1 MSITTKAGA
10 HALSLSGVSRNF
22 GGIRAVA
29 DISFDVS
36 HGKRLTIIGT
46 NGAGKS
52 TLFNLVTGVY
62 QLSSGSISIFGQDVS
77 KQPAHRRANLGI
89 ARTFQTS
96 KLFQGLTVRENLY
109 VSLRQA
115 MGENKISW
123 LTNPA
128 SADQLRIDS
137 TLLLEKVDL
146 IKKADILVSDI
157 SHGESRQL
165 EVAMALAMRPKIL
178 MLDEPAA
185 GISPTER
192 VRLVEL
198 LKSLEKE
205 ITLVLIEHDMDVV
218 FRIAQH
224 IYVLSYGKLL
234 AQGSAEQI
242 RNNPDVIEA
251 YLGTPKELA
260 HERHA

>member
-1 MSITTKAGA
+1 MSITTQAGA
-10 HALSLSGVSRNF
+10 HALTLSGVSRNF

-62 QLSSGSISIFGQDVS
+62 QLSSGSISVFGQDVS

-115 MGENKISW
+115 LGEEKISW
-123 LTNPA
+123 LANPA
-128 SADQLRIDS
+128 SSEQLRNES
-137 TLLLEKVDL
+137 SLFLKKVDL
-146 IKKADILVSDI
+146 IEKAEVLVSDI

-165 EVAMALAMRPKIL
+165 EVAMALAMRPRIL

-192 VRLVEL
+192 GRLVDL

-205 ITLVLIEHDMDVV
+205 ITLVLIEHDMTV
-218 FRIAQH
+218 A
-224 IYVLSYGKLL
+224 L
-234 AQGSAEQI
+234 AVADEVIVMHDGAIFMQGS
-242 RNNPDVIEA
+242 PDQVRESSA
-251 YLGTPKELA
+251 VRDLYLGNN
-260 HERHA
+260 HE

>member
-77 KQPAHRRANLGI
+77 KQPAYRRANLGI

-123 LTNPA
+123 LANPA
-128 SADQLRIDS
+128 SDDQLRIDS

-146 IKKADILVSDI
+146 TKKADILVSDI

-192 VRLVEL
+192 VRLVEM

-205 ITLVLIEHDMDVV
+205 ITLVLIEHDMAV
-218 FRIAQH
+218 A
-224 IYVLSYGKLL
+224 L
-234 AQGSAEQI
+234 AVADEVIVMHDGTIFMQGS
-242 RNNPDVIEA
+242 PDEVRESSA
-251 YLGTPKELA
+251 VRDLYLGSN
-260 HERHA
+260 HE

>member
-62 QLSSGSISIFGQDVS
+62 QLSSGSISVFGQDVS
-77 KQPAHRRANLGI
+77 KQSAHRRANLGI

-109 VSLRQA
+109 VALRQA
-115 MGENKISW
+115 IGEKKIGW
-123 LTNPA
+123 LANP
-128 SADQLRIDS
+128 SISEQMRIDS
-137 TLLLEKVDL
+137 TLILEKVDL
-146 IKKADILVSDI
+146 LKKAEVLVSDI

-192 VRLVEL
+192 GRLVEL

-205 ITLVLIEHDMDVV
+205 ITLVLIEHDMAV
-218 FRIAQH
+218 A
-224 IYVLSYGKLL
+224 L
-234 AQGSAEQI
+234 AVADEVIVMHDGTIFMQGS
-242 RNNPDVIEA
+242 PDEVRESSA
-251 YLGTPKELA
+251 VRALYLGSN
-260 HERHA
+260 HE

>member
-1 MSITTKAGA
+1 MSITTKAGT

-77 KQPAHRRANLGI
+77 KQPAYRRANLGI

-115 MGENKISW
+115 IGENKISW
-123 LTNPA
+123 LANPA
-128 SADQLRIDS
+128 SDDQLQIDS

-146 IKKADILVSDI
+146 LKKADILVSDI

-205 ITLVLIEHDMDVV
+205 ITLVLIEHDMAV
-218 FRIAQH
+218 A
-224 IYVLSYGKLL
+224 L
-234 AQGSAEQI
+234 AVADEVIVMHDGTIFMQGS
-242 RNNPDVIEA
+242 PDEVRESSA
-251 YLGTPKELA
+251 VRDLYLGSN
-260 HERHA
+260 HE

>member
-1 MSITTKAGA
+1 MSTTTKAGT
-10 HALSLSGVSRNF
+10 HALSLSAVSRNF

-52 TLFNLVTGVY
+52 TLFNLITGVY
-62 QLSSGSISIFGQDVS
+62 PLSSGLISVFGQDVS
-77 KQPAHRRANLGI
+77 KKPAHSRAKLGI

-96 KLFQGLTVRENLY
+96 KLFQGLTIRENLY
-109 VSLRQA
+109 ISLRQA
-115 MGENKISW
+115 NGEKKIGW
-123 LTNPA
+123 LANPA
-128 SADQLRIDS
+128 SSDQLRSDS
-137 TLLLEKVDL
+137 SSILEKVEL
-146 IKKADILVSDI
+146 LKKADVLVSDI

-192 VRLVEL
+192 GRLVEL
-198 LKSLEKE
+198 LKSLDKE
-205 ITLVLIEHDMDVV
+205 MTLVLIEHDMAVALAVADEVIVMHDGTV
-218 FRIAQH
+218 FM
-224 IYVLSYGKLL
+224 
-234 AQGSAEQI
+234 QGS
-242 RNNPDVIEA
+242 PDEVRGSA
-251 YLGTPKELA
+251 TVRDLYLGRN
-260 HERHA
+260 HE

>member
-1 MSITTKAGA
+1 MSTTTKAGT
-10 HALSLSGVSRNF
+10 HALSLSAVSRNF

-52 TLFNLVTGVY
+52 TLFNLITGVY
-62 QLSSGSISIFGQDVS
+62 SLSSGSISVFGQDVS
-77 KQPAHRRANLGI
+77 RKPAHGRANLGI

-109 VSLRQA
+109 ASLRQA
-115 MGENKISW
+115 FGEKKIGW
-123 LTNPA
+123 LSNPA
-128 SADQLRIDS
+128 SSDQLRNDS
-137 TLLLEKVDL
+137 TSILEKVDL
-146 IKKADILVSDI
+146 LKKAEVLVSDI

-192 VRLVEL
+192 GRLVDL
-198 LKSLEKE
+198 LKSLDKE
-205 ITLVLIEHDMDVV
+205 MTLVLIEHDMAV
-218 FRIAQH
+218 A
-224 IYVLSYGKLL
+224 L
-234 AQGSAEQI
+234 AVADEVIVMHDGTMFTHGTPDEVRNSSAV
-242 RNNPDVIEA
+242 RDL
-251 YLGTPKELA
+251 YLGSN
-260 HERHA
+260 HE

>member
-1 MSITTKAGA
+1 MSTTTKAGT
-10 HALSLSGVSRNF
+10 HALSLSAVSRNF

-52 TLFNLVTGVY
+52 TLFNLITGVY
-62 QLSSGSISIFGQDVS
+62 PLSSGSISVFGEDVS
-77 KQPAHRRANLGI
+77 KQPAYSRAKLGI

-109 VSLRQA
+109 TSLRQA
-115 MGENKISW
+115 LGEKKISW
-123 LTNPA
+123 LANP
-128 SADQLRIDS
+128 SQSDQLHAES
-137 TLLLEKVDL
+137 TSILERVDL
-146 IKKADILVSDI
+146 LKKSDVLVSDI

-165 EVAMALAMRPKIL
+165 EVAMALAMRPKVL

-192 VRLVEL
+192 GRLVDL
-198 LKSLEKE
+198 LKSLDKE
-205 ITLVLIEHDMDVV
+205 MTLVLIEHDMAV
-218 FRIAQH
+218 A
-224 IYVLSYGKLL
+224 L
-234 AQGSAEQI
+234 AVADEVIVMHDGTMFMQGSPDEV
-242 RNNPDVIEA
+242 RNSSAVRDL
-251 YLGTPKELA
+251 YLGSN
-260 HERHA
+260 HE

>member
-1 MSITTKAGA
+1 
-10 HALSLSGVSRNF
+10 VSRNF

-62 QLSSGSISIFGQDVS
+62 QLSSGSISVFGQDVS

-109 VSLRQA
+109 VSLRQGL
-115 MGENKISW
+115 GEEKISW
-123 LTNPA
+123 LANPA
-128 SADQLRIDS
+128 SSEQLRNES
-137 TLLLEKVDL
+137 SLFLKKVDL
-146 IKKADILVSDI
+146 IEKAEVLVSDI

-165 EVAMALAMRPKIL
+165 EVAMALAMRPRIL

-192 VRLVEL
+192 GRLVDL

-205 ITLVLIEHDMDVV
+205 ITLVLIEHDMTV
-218 FRIAQH
+218 A
-224 IYVLSYGKLL
+224 L
-234 AQGSAEQI
+234 AVADEVIVMHDGAIFMQGS
-242 RNNPDVIEA
+242 PDQVRESSA
-251 YLGTPKELA
+251 VRDLYLGNN
-260 HERHA
+260 HE

>member
-1 MSITTKAGA
+1 MSTTTKAGT
-10 HALSLSGVSRNF
+10 HALSLSAVSRNF

-29 DISFDVS
+29 DNSFDVI

-52 TLFNLVTGVY
+52 TLFNLITGVY
-62 QLSSGSISIFGQDVS
+62 PLSAGSISVFGQDVS
-77 KQPAHRRANLGI
+77 KKPAHGRANLGI

-109 VSLRQA
+109 ASLRQTL
-115 MGENKISW
+115 GEKKISW
-123 LTNPA
+123 LANPA
-128 SADQLRIDS
+128 ASDQMRSDS
-137 TLLLEKVDL
+137 TGILEKVDL
-146 IKKADILVSDI
+146 LKKADILVSDI

-192 VRLVEL
+192 GRLVDL
-198 LKSLEKE
+198 LKSLDKE
-205 ITLVLIEHDMDVV
+205 MTLVLIEHDMAV
-218 FRIAQH
+218 A
-224 IYVLSYGKLL
+224 L
-234 AQGSAEQI
+234 AVADEVIVMHDGTMFMHGSPDEI
-242 RNNPDVIEA
+242 RNSSAVRDL
-251 YLGTPKELA
+251 YLGSN
-260 HERHA
+260 HE

>member
-1 MSITTKAGA
+1 MSITTEAGT
-10 HALSLSGVSRNF
+10 HALSLSAVSRNF

-52 TLFNLVTGVY
+52 TLFNLITGVY
-62 QLSSGSISIFGQDVS
+62 PLSSGSISVFGQDVS
-77 KQPAHRRANLGI
+77 KKPAHSRAKLGI

-96 KLFQGLTVRENLY
+96 KLFQGLTIRENLY
-109 VSLRQA
+109 ISLRQA
-115 MGENKISW
+115 NGEKKIGW
-123 LTNPA
+123 LANPA
-128 SADQLRIDS
+128 SSDQLRSDS
-137 TLLLEKVDL
+137 SSILEKVEL
-146 IKKADILVSDI
+146 LKKADVLVSDI

-192 VRLVEL
+192 GRLVEL
-198 LKSLEKE
+198 LKSLDKE
-205 ITLVLIEHDMDVV
+205 MTLVLIEHDMAVALAVADEVIVMHDGTV
-218 FRIAQH
+218 FM
-224 IYVLSYGKLL
+224 
-234 AQGSAEQI
+234 QGS
-242 RNNPDVIEA
+242 PDEVRGSA
-251 YLGTPKELA
+251 AVRDLYLGRN
-260 HERHA
+260 HE

>member
-1 MSITTKAGA
+1 MSTTTKAGT
-10 HALSLSGVSRNF
+10 HALSLSAVSRNF

-52 TLFNLVTGVY
+52 TLFNLITGVY
-62 QLSSGSISIFGQDVS
+62 PLSSGSISVFGQDVS
-77 KQPAHRRANLGI
+77 KKPAHSRAKLGI

-96 KLFQGLTVRENLY
+96 KLFQGLTIRENLY
-109 VSLRQA
+109 ISLRQA
-115 MGENKISW
+115 NGEKKIGW
-123 LTNPA
+123 LANPA
-128 SADQLRIDS
+128 SSDQLRSDS
-137 TLLLEKVDL
+137 SSILEKVEL
-146 IKKADILVSDI
+146 LKKADVLVSDI

-192 VRLVEL
+192 GRLVEL
-198 LKSLEKE
+198 LKSLDKE
-205 ITLVLIEHDMDVV
+205 MTLVLIEHDMAVALAVADEVIVMHDGTV
-218 FRIAQH
+218 FM
-224 IYVLSYGKLL
+224 
-234 AQGSAEQI
+234 QGS
-242 RNNPDVIEA
+242 PDEVRGSA
-251 YLGTPKELA
+251 TVRDLYLGRN
-260 HERHA
+260 HE

>member
-1 MSITTKAGA
+1 
-10 HALSLSGVSRNF
+10 
-22 GGIRAVA
+22 VA

-52 TLFNLVTGVY
+52 TLFNLITGVY
-62 QLSSGSISIFGQDVS
+62 PLSTGSISVFGQDVS
-77 KQPAHRRANLGI
+77 KKPAHGRANLGI

-109 VSLRQA
+109 ASLRQTL
-115 MGENKISW
+115 GEKKISW
-123 LTNPA
+123 LANPA
-128 SADQLRIDS
+128 ASDQMRSDS
-137 TLLLEKVDL
+137 TGILEKVDL
-146 IKKADILVSDI
+146 LKKADILVSDI

-192 VRLVEL
+192 GRLVDL
-198 LKSLEKE
+198 LKSLDKDM
-205 ITLVLIEHDMDVV
+205 TLVLIEHDMAV
-218 FRIAQH
+218 A
-224 IYVLSYGKLL
+224 L
-234 AQGSAEQI
+234 AVADEVIVMHDGTMFMQGSPDEV
-242 RNNPDVIEA
+242 RNSSAVRDL
-251 YLGTPKELA
+251 YLGSN
-260 HERHA
+260 HE

>member
-1 MSITTKAGA
+1 MSTTTKAGT
-10 HALSLSGVSRNF
+10 HALSLSAVSRNF

-52 TLFNLVTGVY
+52 TLFNLITGVY
-62 QLSSGSISIFGQDVS
+62 PLSSGSISVFGQDVS
-77 KQPAHRRANLGI
+77 KQPAHGRAKLGI

-109 VSLRQA
+109 ASLRQA
-115 MGENKISW
+115 LGEKKISW
-123 LTNPA
+123 LANP
-128 SADQLRIDS
+128 SESDRLHSESSSI
-137 TLLLEKVDL
+137 LERVDL
-146 IKKADILVSDI
+146 LKKADVLVSDI

-192 VRLVEL
+192 GRLVDL
-198 LKSLEKE
+198 LKSLDKDM
-205 ITLVLIEHDMDVV
+205 TLVLIEHDMAVALAVADDVIV
-218 FRIAQH
+218 MHDGTMFM
-224 IYVLSYGKLL
+224 
-234 AQGSAEQI
+234 QGSPDEV
-242 RNNPDVIEA
+242 RNSSAVRDL
-251 YLGTPKELA
+251 YLGSN
-260 HERHA
+260 HE

>member
-1 MSITTKAGA
+1 MSNTTNSRA
-10 HALSLSGVSRNF
+10 ALSLKGVSRNF

-52 TLFNLVTGVY
+52 TLFNLITGVFP
-62 QLSSGSISIFGQDVS
+62 LSSGSIQIFGEDVS
-77 KQPAHRRANLGI
+77 KQKAFRRAGMGV

-96 KLFQGLTVRENLY
+96 KLFPGLTVRENLFIA
-109 VSLRQA
+109 LRQA
-115 MGENKISW
+115 NGAKKISW
-123 LTNPA
+123 LAYPSN
-128 SADQLRIDS
+128 SE
-137 TLLLEKVDL
+137 LLNSESDEILKRVDL
-146 IKKADILVSDI
+146 LTKADTLVSDI

-192 VRLVEL
+192 GRLVEL
-198 LKSLEKE
+198 LKSLDKE
-205 ITLVLIEHDMDVV
+205 ITLILIEHDMAV
-218 FRIAQH
+218 A
-224 IYVLSYGKLL
+224 L
-234 AQGSAEQI
+234 AVADEVIVMHDGTMFMHGSPDEI
-242 RNNPDVIEA
+242 RASKEVRDL
-251 YLGTPKELA
+251 YLGSK
-260 HERHA
+260 HE

>member
-1 MSITTKAGA
+1 MSTTTKASN

-52 TLFNLVTGVY
+52 TLFNLITGVY
-62 QLSSGSISIFGQDVS
+62 PLSSGSISVFGQDVS
-77 KQPAHRRANLGI
+77 KQPAHGRAQLGI

-109 VSLRQA
+109 ASLRQA
-115 MGENKISW
+115 LGEKKISW
-123 LTNPA
+123 LANP
-128 SADQLRIDS
+128 SESDRLHSESSLI
-137 TLLLEKVDL
+137 LERVDL
-146 IKKADILVSDI
+146 LKKADVSVSDI

-192 VRLVEL
+192 GRLVDL
-198 LKSLEKE
+198 LKSLDKDM
-205 ITLVLIEHDMDVV
+205 TLVLIEHDMAVALAVADDVIV
-218 FRIAQH
+218 MHDGTMFM
-224 IYVLSYGKLL
+224 
-234 AQGSAEQI
+234 QGSPDEV
-242 RNNPDVIEA
+242 RNSSAVRDL
-251 YLGTPKELA
+251 YLGSN
-260 HERHA
+260 HE

>member
-115 MGENKISW
+115 IGENKISW
-123 LTNPA
+123 LANPA
-128 SADQLRIDS
+128 SDDQLRIDS

-146 IKKADILVSDI
+146 TKKADILVSDI

-192 VRLVEL
+192 VRLVEM

-205 ITLVLIEHDMDVV
+205 ITLVLIEHDMAV
-218 FRIAQH
+218 A
-224 IYVLSYGKLL
+224 L
-234 AQGSAEQI
+234 AVADEVIVMHDGTIFMQGS
-242 RNNPDVIEA
+242 PDEVRESSA
-251 YLGTPKELA
+251 VRDLYLGSN
-260 HERHA
+260 HE

>member
-1 MSITTKAGA
+1 MSITTKAGT
-10 HALSLSGVSRNF
+10 HALTLSGVSRNF

-62 QLSSGSISIFGQDVS
+62 QLSSGSISVFGQDVS
-77 KQPAHRRANLGI
+77 KQPTRIRANLGI

-115 MGENKISW
+115 LGEKKISW
-123 LTNPA
+123 LANPA
-128 SADQLRIDS
+128 SSEQIRNESSLF
-137 TLLLEKVDL
+137 LEKVDL
-146 IKKADILVSDI
+146 IKKAEVLVSDI

-165 EVAMALAMRPKIL
+165 EVAMALAMRPRIL

-192 VRLVEL
+192 GRLVDL

-205 ITLVLIEHDMDVV
+205 ITLVLIEHDMAV
-218 FRIAQH
+218 A
-224 IYVLSYGKLL
+224 L
-234 AQGSAEQI
+234 AVADEVIVMHDGAIFMQGS
-242 RNNPDVIEA
+242 PDQVRESSA
-251 YLGTPKELA
+251 VRDLYLGNN
-260 HERHA
+260 HE

>member
-192 VRLVEL
+192 VRLVEM

-205 ITLVLIEHDMDVV
+205 ITLVLIEHDMAV
-218 FRIAQH
+218 A
-224 IYVLSYGKLL
+224 L
-234 AQGSAEQI
+234 AVADEVIVMHDGTIFMQGS
-242 RNNPDVIEA
+242 PDEVRESSA
-251 YLGTPKELA
+251 VRDLYLGSN
-260 HERHA
+260 HE

>member
-1 MSITTKAGA
+1 MSTTTKAGT
-10 HALSLSGVSRNF
+10 HALSLSSVSRNF

-52 TLFNLVTGVY
+52 TLFNLITGVY
-62 QLSSGSISIFGQDVS
+62 PLSSGSISVFGHDVS
-77 KQPAHRRANLGI
+77 KQPAYSRAKLGI

-109 VSLRQA
+109 TSLRQA
-115 MGENKISW
+115 LGEKKISW
-123 LTNPA
+123 LENP
-128 SADQLRIDS
+128 SESDRLRTES
-137 TLLLEKVDL
+137 TSILDKVELL
-146 IKKADILVSDI
+146 KKADMLVSDI

-178 MLDEPAA
+178 LLDEPAA

-192 VRLVEL
+192 GRLVEL
-198 LKSLEKE
+198 LKSLDQEM
-205 ITLVLIEHDMDVV
+205 TLVLIEHDMAVALAVADEVIVMHDGTVFMHGSPDEVRSSAVV
-218 FRIAQH
+218 RD
-224 IYVLSYGKLL
+224 L
-234 AQGSAEQI
+234 
-242 RNNPDVIEA
+242 
-251 YLGTPKELA
+251 YLGRN
-260 HERHA
+260 HE

>member
-1 MSITTKAGA
+1 MSITTKAGT
-10 HALSLSGVSRNF
+10 HALSLSAVSRNF

-52 TLFNLVTGVY
+52 TLFNLITGVY
-62 QLSSGSISIFGQDVS
+62 PLSSGSISVFGQDVS
-77 KQPAHRRANLGI
+77 KKPAHSRAKLGI

-96 KLFQGLTVRENLY
+96 KLFQGLTIRENLY
-109 VSLRQA
+109 ISLRQA
-115 MGENKISW
+115 NGEKKIGW
-123 LTNPA
+123 LANPA
-128 SADQLRIDS
+128 SSDQLRSDS
-137 TLLLEKVDL
+137 SSILEKVEL
-146 IKKADILVSDI
+146 LKKADVLVSDI

-192 VRLVEL
+192 GRLVEL
-198 LKSLEKE
+198 LKSLDKE
-205 ITLVLIEHDMDVV
+205 MTLVLIEHDMAVALAVADEVIVMHDGTV
-218 FRIAQH
+218 FM
-224 IYVLSYGKLL
+224 
-234 AQGSAEQI
+234 QGSPDEV
-242 RNNPDVIEA
+242 RNSSSVRDL
-251 YLGTPKELA
+251 YLGSN
-260 HERHA
+260 HE

>member
-1 MSITTKAGA
+1 MSTTTKAGT
-10 HALSLSGVSRNF
+10 HALSLSSVSRNF

-52 TLFNLVTGVY
+52 TLFNLITGVY
-62 QLSSGSISIFGQDVS
+62 PLSSGSISVFGQDVS
-77 KQPAHRRANLGI
+77 KQPAYSRAKLGI

-109 VSLRQA
+109 TSLRQA
-115 MGENKISW
+115 LGEKKISW
-123 LTNPA
+123 LANP
-128 SADQLRIDS
+128 SQSEQLHAES
-137 TLLLEKVDL
+137 TSILERVDL
-146 IKKADILVSDI
+146 LKKSDVLVSDI

-165 EVAMALAMRPKIL
+165 EVAMALAMRPKVL

-192 VRLVEL
+192 GRLVDL
-198 LKSLEKE
+198 LKSLDKE
-205 ITLVLIEHDMDVV
+205 MTLVLIEHDMAV
-218 FRIAQH
+218 A
-224 IYVLSYGKLL
+224 L
-234 AQGSAEQI
+234 AVADEVIVMHDGTMFMQGSPDEV
-242 RNNPDVIEA
+242 RNSSSVRDL
-251 YLGTPKELA
+251 YLGSN
-260 HERHA
+260 HE

>member
-1 MSITTKAGA
+1 MSTTTKAGT
-10 HALSLSGVSRNF
+10 HALSLSAVSRNF

-52 TLFNLVTGVY
+52 TLFNLITGVY
-62 QLSSGSISIFGQDVS
+62 PLSSGSISVFGEDVS
-77 KQPAHRRANLGI
+77 RQPAYSRAKLGI

-109 VSLRQA
+109 TSLRQA
-115 MGENKISW
+115 LGEKKISW
-123 LTNPA
+123 LANP
-128 SADQLRIDS
+128 SQSEQLHAES
-137 TLLLEKVDL
+137 TSILERVDL
-146 IKKADILVSDI
+146 LKKSDVLVSDI

-165 EVAMALAMRPKIL
+165 EVAMALAMRPKVL

-192 VRLVEL
+192 GRLVDL
-198 LKSLEKE
+198 LKSLDKE
-205 ITLVLIEHDMDVV
+205 MTLVLIEHDMAVALAVADDVIV
-218 FRIAQH
+218 MHDGTMFM
-224 IYVLSYGKLL
+224 
-234 AQGSAEQI
+234 QGSPDEV
-242 RNNPDVIEA
+242 RNSSAVRDL
-251 YLGTPKELA
+251 YLGSN
-260 HERHA
+260 HE

>member
-1 MSITTKAGA
+1 MSTTTKAGI
-10 HALSLSGVSRNF
+10 HALSLSGVSRHF

-52 TLFNLVTGVY
+52 TLFNLITGVY
-62 QLSSGSISIFGQDVS
+62 PLSSGSISVFGQDVS
-77 KQPAHRRANLGI
+77 KHPAYSRAKLGI

-109 VSLRQA
+109 TSLRQA
-115 MGENKISW
+115 LGEKKISW
-123 LTNPA
+123 IANP
-128 SADQLRIDS
+128 SESERLHTES
-137 TLLLEKVDL
+137 TSILERVDL
-146 IKKADILVSDI
+146 LKKSDILVSDI

-165 EVAMALAMRPKIL
+165 EVAMALAMRPKVL

-192 VRLVEL
+192 GRLVDL
-198 LKSLEKE
+198 LKSLDKE
-205 ITLVLIEHDMDVV
+205 MTLVLIEHDMAV
-218 FRIAQH
+218 A
-224 IYVLSYGKLL
+224 L
-234 AQGSAEQI
+234 AVADEVIVMHDGTMFMQGSPDEV
-242 RNNPDVIEA
+242 RNSSAVRDL
-251 YLGTPKELA
+251 YLGSN
-260 HERHA
+260 HE

>member
-1 MSITTKAGA
+1 MSTTTKAGT
-10 HALSLSGVSRNF
+10 HALSLSAVSRNF

-36 HGKRLTIIGT
+36 HGMRLTIIGT

-52 TLFNLVTGVY
+52 TLFNLITGVY
-62 QLSSGSISIFGQDVS
+62 PLSSGSISVFGQDVS
-77 KQPAHRRANLGI
+77 KQPAHSRAKLGI

-109 VSLRQA
+109 TSLRQA
-115 MGENKISW
+115 LGEKKISW
-123 LTNPA
+123 LANP
-128 SADQLRIDS
+128 SESDRLHTES
-137 TLLLEKVDL
+137 TSILERVDL
-146 IKKADILVSDI
+146 LKKAEVLVSDI

-192 VRLVEL
+192 GRLVDL
-198 LKSLEKE
+198 LKSLDKE
-205 ITLVLIEHDMDVV
+205 MTLVLIEHAMAVALAVADDVIV
-218 FRIAQH
+218 MHDGAMFM
-224 IYVLSYGKLL
+224 
-234 AQGSAEQI
+234 QGSPDEV
-242 RNNPDVIEA
+242 RNSSAVRDL
-251 YLGTPKELA
+251 YLGSN
-260 HERHA
+260 HE